1 MVLHVIIQHI
11 AAANMCN
18 QRAEWMLCVLQS
30 LALANLF
37 VWLEILFF
45 FGYRQDLQAKLNAR
59 IEAERSQTKGTDQ
72 TAPLLSEQNKQ

>member
-1 MVLHVIIQHI
+1 MEVV
-11 AAANMCN
+11 
-18 QRAEWMLCVLQS
+18 CVLQS

-37 VWLEILFF
+37 VWLEVLFF
-45 FGYRQDLQAKLNAR
+45 FGYRQDLQVKLNAR